1 MGRCEDAVEAVNFWD
16 ILAVILSA
24 SISAMGLG
32 GGGVLILYL
41 TLIKSVPQLEAQG
54 INLLFFI
61 PCAVAAVFIYAK
73 RRVLQPKIILPMVLG
88 GLVGVATGSFL
99 LYRIDTKYISILFAC
114 FLIVVGSITLF
125 GKSKKA

>member
-1 MGRCEDAVEAVNFWD
+1 MGGCKDAVETVNFWD

-24 SISAMGLG
+24 AISAMGLG

-54 INLLFFI
+54 TNLLFFI
-61 PCAVAAVFIYAK
+61 PCAIAAVFVYAK
-73 RRVLQPKIILPMVLG
+73 RLVLQLKLILPMVLG
-88 GLVGVATGSFL
+88 GLVGVAIGSFL

-114 FLIVVGSITLF
+114 FLIAIGGITLF

>member
-1 MGRCEDAVEAVNFWD
+1 METVNFWD

-24 SISAMGLG
+24 AISAMGLG

-54 INLLFFI
+54 TNLLFFI
-61 PCAVAAVFIYAK
+61 PCAIAAVFVYAK
-73 RRVLQPKIILPMVLG
+73 RRVLQLKLILPMVLG
-88 GLVGVATGSFL
+88 GLVGVAIGSFL

-114 FLIVVGSITLF
+114 FLITVGGITLF

>member
-1 MGRCEDAVEAVNFWD
+1 METVNFWD

-24 SISAMGLG
+24 AISAMGLG

-54 INLLFFI
+54 TNLLFFI
-61 PCAVAAVFIYAK
+61 PCAIAAVFVYAK
-73 RRVLQPKIILPMVLG
+73 RRVLQLKLILPMVLG
-88 GLVGVATGSFL
+88 GLVGVAIGSFL

-114 FLIVVGSITLF
+114 FLIAVGGITLF